1 MARPKAVIDW
11 KRVDQMLMSQIDS
24 TTIAESL
31 GVSPDTLY
39 RACDRDHKI
48 GYAAYSQQKR
58 SRGVATA
65 REVFYRQCW
74 IDNNDGQQATR
85 QIFWLKNH
93 ADMSDKKDL
102 KLSGEI
108 TSSVEV
114 VRYELPDNH
123 TDAGQR
129 SPLPDVL
136 ELIDE

>member
-1 MARPKAVIDW
+1 MARPKAEINW
-11 KRVDQMLMSQIDS
+11 KRVDQMLMSQCD
-24 TTIAESL
+24 
-31 GVSPDTLY
+31 GVQISGVFGISPETLY
-39 RACDRDHKI
+39 RACQREHKM
-48 GYAAYSQQKR
+48 GFDAYSQQKR
-58 SRGVATA
+58 GNGVAVA
-65 REVFYRQCW
+65 KEKFYQQCW